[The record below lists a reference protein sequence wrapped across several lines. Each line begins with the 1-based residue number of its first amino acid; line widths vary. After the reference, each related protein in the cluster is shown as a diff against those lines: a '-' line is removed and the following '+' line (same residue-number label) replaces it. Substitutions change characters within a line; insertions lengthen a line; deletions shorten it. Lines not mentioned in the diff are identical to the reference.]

1 MKFSEQELEFLVKGF
16 TQNNKDELDNNA
28 IENSFVTR
36 NGESAY
42 SWNYT
47 FGEISN
53 AAIKNGLRN
62 IIVERTKIW
71 KFVAVISKDGSEL
84 VLFFREKNLNKI
96 LSEFQDKPFHY
107 LNCLLVINKHLD
119 GQEVSHQISMFDMD
133 ETIDETRMLESK
145 KMLQEDFEKIKTV
158 YVCSKEEIYGNVV
171 SVSLNLLNSIG
182 ELVEKTDLTDYSAL
196 DYVTTAGINEDNKPS
211 NTIPQLKQDII
222 DERKKDIPMDKD
234 KEDIAENNESD

>member
-1 MKFSEQELEFLVKGF
+1 MNFSEQELEFLVKGF

-53 AAIKNGLRN
+53 AALKHGLRY

-71 KFVAVISKDGSEL
+71 QFVAVISKDGSEL

-119 GQEVSHQISMFDMD
+119 GQEINHQMSMFDID
-133 ETIDETRMLESK
+133 ETIDETRLFESK

-182 ELVEKTDLTDYSAL
+182 ELVEKTDLTDYGTF

-211 NTIPQLKQDII
+211 STIPQLKQGII
-222 DERKKDIPMDKD
+222 DDHKKDIATDKD
-234 KEDIAENNESD
+234 KDDIAENDESD